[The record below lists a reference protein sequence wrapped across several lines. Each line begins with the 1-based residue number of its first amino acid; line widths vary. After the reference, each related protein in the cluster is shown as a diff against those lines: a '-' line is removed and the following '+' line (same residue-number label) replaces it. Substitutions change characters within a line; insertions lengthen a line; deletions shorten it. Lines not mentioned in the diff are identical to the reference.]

1 MTGLAGSIAGFER
14 ALRRLSSS
22 EIVEDGPC
30 RRRESLAASP
40 SPTLDASLGQSRTT
54 RSEPMLREKITADMK
69 DAMRAGEKAKV
80 STLRLMNNAIKQAD
94 IEARPKGVEAIS
106 DAEVLQVFAKMIKQ
120 RRDSVEQF
128 TAGGRPELAE
138 SEQAEIAVIE
148 SYMPKQMSDD
158 EVKAAAT
165 AIIGEI
171 GAAGMKDLGKVIAAM
186 KEKFAGQMDFGK
198 ASGLVKDLL
207 K

>member
-1 MTGLAGSIAGFER
+1 
-14 ALRRLSSS
+14 
-22 EIVEDGPC
+22 
-30 RRRESLAASP
+30 
-40 SPTLDASLGQSRTT
+40 
-54 RSEPMLREKITADMK
+54 MLREKIIADMK

-165 AIIGEI
+165 AIISEI
-171 GAAGMKDLGKVIAAM
+171 GAAGMKDMGKVIAAM